1 MSNCIEQVMPS
12 SAKGSILVNVVPTK
26 NNVDYNMIYS
36 FNSNPNFGFFKANRD
51 LNKPHIKKIEKAILE
66 GKYMAKF
73 IAPIRIDINT
83 MKIIDGQHRYT
94 AFKGAWDK
102 GSTEI
107 MRVIFE
113 DLPADEIE
121 KLDVVVDINSTT
133 SNWSINAYQKRLKE
147 EGNVHMLNIEQFG
160 KTHALC
166 QKKNKKGE
174 VTGFYPRY
182 VYAIV
187 MGRNITNNVK
197 GGDIKVTDA
206 DVMFGEQMHT
216 ELKMLVD
223 TLGYEVNSWFESFAY
238 AWYNIRKN
246 DKMYC
251 SVIDK
256 IGMDVILNNIKKYFE
271 GWHLVTRKTEW
282 EQRFRTAI
290 WEIKREIEK

>member
-1 MSNCIEQVMPS
+1 MKNCIEQVMPT

-26 NNVDYNMIYS
+26 NNVDYNMIYG
-36 FNSNPNFGFFKANRD
+36 FNTEPNFGFFKANRD
-51 LNKPHIKKIEKAILE
+51 FIPSQIRKIEKAILD
-66 GKYMAKF
+66 GRYKAKF

-83 MKIIDGQHRYT
+83 MKIIDGQHRYN
-94 AFKGAWDK
+94 AFKRAWAK
-102 GSTEI
+102 GSTE
-107 MRVIFE
+107 MMKVIFE
-113 DLPADEIE
+113 DLPDDERE

-133 SNWSINAYQKRLKE
+133 SNWSINAYQKRLRE
-147 EGNVHMLNIEQFG
+147 EGNEHMLNIEHFG

-187 MGRNITNNVK
+187 LGKNITQNIKN
-197 GGDIKVTDA
+197 GDIKVTDA
-206 DVMFGEQMHT
+206 DIDFAEQIHN
-216 ELKMLVD
+216 ELERLIKA
-223 TLGYEVNSWFESFAY
+223 LGYEVNSWFEPFAC